1 MSEKEPRN
9 KESRNPD
16 REDRPRRDLGPG
28 AHSGAERQAQER
40 VVPGT
45 ASAQEGYP
53 TKGGTADGEP
63 LEGVESSGEKGVQ
76 RSAEG
81 SATDTPADRKR
92 PR

>member
-1 MSEKEPRN
+1 MSE

-16 REDRPRRDLGPG
+16 REDQPRRDLGPG

-40 VVPGT
+40 IVPGT
-45 ASAQEGYP
+45 ASAHEGYP
-53 TKGGTADGEP
+53 AKGGTADGEP
-63 LEGVESSGEKGVQ
+63 LEGVESSGEEGVQ